1 MGRYDS
7 SRTRVA
13 PVFDALLDRDLTGQS
28 WLTTL
33 MRLGS
38 RSDATEIPAD
48 AKLITNH
55 RSSWGKHE
63 RRLDPHPEL
72 LRWLVKNIEG
82 GRGGLGTSKTTRDNR
97 EKLIARD
104 PTTINLAL
112 QLLEDTVVQPKW
124 YVLEGPSQPDAY
136 LEATEFIL
144 VIEGKRTERGQTTTT
159 SWMSNRNQM
168 LRHMDAAA
176 WNAPPGKRI
185 YGLMI
190 VEGKEG
196 GDDPWNE
203 ECAAIVSDAVMSRG
217 LPHLNADER
226 RALTSG
232 FLGFT
237 TWQRVCRTFELPW
250 PPVEDSA

>member
-1 MGRYDS
+1 
-7 SRTRVA
+7 
-13 PVFDALLDRDLTGQS
+13 
-28 WLTTL
+28 

-38 RSDATEIPAD
+38 RSDHTEIPAD
-48 AKLITNH
+48 AKLISNH
-55 RSSWGKHE
+55 PSWWGKHE
-63 RRLDPHPEL
+63 RRLDAHPEL
-72 LRWLVKNIEG
+72 LRWLIKNLEG
-82 GRGGLGTSKTTRDNR
+82 GTGGLRTSATTREHRD
-97 EKLIARD
+97 KLIARD

-112 QLLEDTVVQPKW
+112 QLLKDSVVRPKW

-136 LEATEFIL
+136 LEAAHFIL

-176 WNAPPGKRI
+176 WNASPGKRV

-190 VEGKEG
+190 VEGMEG
-196 GDDPWNE
+196 GDDAWNAE
-203 ECAAIVSDAVMSRG
+203 GDAIMSDVVMNSS
-217 LPHLNADER
+217 LPHLRPDER
-226 RALTSG
+226 QALASG

-250 PPVEDSA
+250 PPAADDL